1 MGLFVCN
8 FNISVIKAALWAL
21 LGALSWV
28 LLLGF
33 QPVFAADSDLLISKQ
48 VSTTTPQA
56 GETFTYTLRYRC
68 ASITEL
74 YCATP
79 TITDTVP
86 APLKIVSYTPTGG
99 SVAAASLV
107 DKTLTWRLATLFESL
122 PEGVPAD
129 GLAAGSTGI
138 LKVQVKFPTCGSAAP
153 PAVVSNVA
161 SAASGGVTTT
171 SIAPDVIVPAGI
183 DAPCP
188 TPPPAPSPGFA
199 KTGSAAFVQPGG
211 LERWSVNLPT
221 STSAYT
227 VVETLPAGT
236 QVLLATASN
245 TPKLMN
251 YPEVDCS
258 ATGAG
263 VFHPLNLPVSDW
275 AEAEFA
281 AGRAGNLHDAAGN
294 PTGCVATR
302 LPSGMLVTAIK
313 RLRWAVSANIAK
325 QTLDVRLVV
334 DADYVGDGLRNCV
347 ESSLHGTSC
356 APLVPVVGQGEPIL
370 SLSKITPT
378 GGVASPDG
386 STVVYTV
393 PAWQPVVAPA
403 PASNDYV
410 YRVSLGVDELS
421 GTGTQYPILEDVLP
435 ASLDYVTG
443 QAGNWWRV
451 AVPNN
456 GVTTEQTACQIPRFS
471 RSVQAD
477 GRVKLRWEFPGCQLP
492 VGLSD
497 TGMAVYFSARIR
509 PGILAGTVV
518 TNVAQFST
526 GDYPQVT
533 CVNGADAGKT
543 ARAFCRSSNMN
554 FSVPQLTTL
563 DSVKWVQGEL
573 DSALGRFP
581 NTGKTG
587 LNGAGTYVL
596 EIRNTGNV
604 TNTQVDVR
612 DVLPVVGDSAL
623 VTGGARGS
631 QWSLVLAGEIGLQR
645 IASDG
650 AVTGLTAAE
659 VPAGVQYA
667 ANNAEFQFTAVPSG
681 GLQPGEKLRI
691 TVPVRQLASESTP
704 ASGSIAWNS
713 FAYTASYYDTVTKT
727 TETLLTT
734 EPPKVGLVMV
744 DTAAVAGLSGTVWF
758 DDNGDKQ
765 KTADE
770 AAIEGVTVRV
780 YDGAT
785 LVAETVTDAA
795 GYYAIWGLSPN
806 TVYRIAL
813 DKPDDYLAGNPL
825 AGIPLQGI
833 AEARSGAAGS
843 MAADYDLGIALP
855 ASLGDRVW
863 WDANGDGVQDAA
875 ETGVAGVTVA
885 LHSVDGE
892 LVASTQ
898 TNAAGLY
905 GFEGVLPGDYYL
917 VFSGFPAGY
926 VPTASGMSGNP
937 QTDSDA
943 DATGKTSV
951 FALVAGAHANS
962 WDLGLTLP
970 QQTDLS
976 LSKSVNKPAVKRGEA
991 VVYTLVVSN
1000 TGVHDAN
1007 GVQVRDVLPAGLAF
1021 QSASPLGEYDPL
1033 TGVWQVGW
1041 LAAAGH
1047 RQLRITAQVR

>member
-1 MGLFVCN
+1 MGLFV
-8 FNISVIKAALWAL
+8 FNYYYIPAIRVVFWAWVGIALFSL
-21 LGALSWV
+21 LG
-28 LLLGF
+28 G
-33 QPVFAADSDLLISKQ
+33 QPVFAAGSNLLISKQ
-48 VSTTTPQA
+48 VSTTTPKA

-68 ASITEL
+68 ASMTEL
-74 YCATP
+74 YCAAP

-86 APLKIVSYTPTGG
+86 APLKIVSYTPMGG
-99 SVAAASLV
+99 SVAAATVV
-107 DKTLTWRLATLFESL
+107 DKTVSWRLATPVESL
-122 PEGVPAD
+122 PQGVPAD

-161 SAASGGVTTT
+161 SAVSGEVTTT
-171 SIAPDVIVPAGI
+171 SMAPDVTVPAGI

-188 TPPPAPSPGFA
+188 TLPPAPSPGFT

-236 QVLLATASN
+236 QVLVANATN
-245 TPKLMN
+245 TPKVMP

-258 ATGAG
+258 ANGTGA
-263 VFHPLNLPVSDW
+263 FHPLNLPVSEW
-275 AEAEFA
+275 AAAETA

-302 LPSGMLVTAIK
+302 LPSGLLVTAIK
-313 RLRWAVSANIAK
+313 RLRWGVNANIAK

-356 APLVPVVGQGEPIL
+356 APLVPVLGQGEPIL
-370 SLSKITPT
+370 SISKITPT
-378 GGVASPDG
+378 GGVVSPDG
-386 STVVYTV
+386 STMVYAV

-410 YRVSLGVDELS
+410 YRVSLAVDELS

-435 ASLDYVTG
+435 ASLDYVAG

-451 AVPNN
+451 AVPSN
-456 GVTTEQTACQIPRFS
+456 GVTTGQTACQIPRFS
-471 RSVQAD
+471 RTVQAD

-497 TGMAVYFSARIR
+497 TGMAVYFSTRIR

-518 TNVAQFST
+518 TNVAQFAT

-543 ARAFCRSSNMN
+543 ARAFCRSSNVN
-554 FSVPQLTTL
+554 FSVSQLTIL

-573 DSALGRFP
+573 DSAWSRFP
-581 NTGKTG
+581 NTGKTS
-587 LNGAGTYVL
+587 LNGVGTYVL

-604 TNTQVDVR
+604 TNTQIAVR
-612 DVLPVVGDSAL
+612 DVLPAVGDSAL

-631 QWSLVLAGEIGLQR
+631 QWSLVLDGEIGLQR
-645 IASDG
+645 VANDG
-650 AVTGLTAAE
+650 SLTALTATE
-659 VPAGVQYA
+659 VPAGVEYT
-667 ANNAEFQFTAVPSG
+667 ANNAEFQFTAVPNG
-681 GLQPGEKLRI
+681 GLQPGEKLRV
-691 TVPVRQLASESTP
+691 TVPVRQLAGEATP

-713 FAYTASYYDTVTKT
+713 FAYTASYYDTTTKT

-780 YDGAT
+780 YDGTT
-785 LVAETVTDAA
+785 LVAETLTDAA
-795 GYYAIWGLSPN
+795 GHYAIWGLSPN

-833 AEARSGAAGS
+833 AEAGTGAAGS
-843 MAADYDLGIALP
+843 MTADYDLGITLP

-863 WDANGDGVQDAA
+863 WDANGDGVQDAD
-875 ETGVAGVTVA
+875 ESGVAGVTVA
-885 LHSVDGE
+885 LHSADGA
-892 LVASTQ
+892 VVGSTQ
-898 TNAAGLY
+898 TNATGLY
-905 GFEGVLPGDYYL
+905 GFESVLPGDYYL
-917 VFSGFPAGY
+917 AFSGFPAGY

-943 DATGKTSV
+943 DATGKTPV
-951 FALVAGAHANS
+951 FALTAGAHANS

-976 LSKSVNKPAVKRGEA
+976 LSKSVNKPAVKRGET

-1000 TGVHDAN
+1000 TGAHDAN
-1007 GVQVRDVLPAGLAF
+1007 GVQVRDVLPAGLVF